1 LLLSIFGRGKGMEE
15 PAVESNDS
23 RRELRPNSGRDE
35 LNFAEFPIT
44 LLTDRVPDGL
54 KTLVF
59 EDQIF
64 DQQAGEMV
72 SRKVTITGSDAHGL
86 PTAVDDEVLVG
97 LIQFTKLTN
106 DFTDPRVT
114 FTRYE
119 LLRLLGWKDVGKNYR
134 RIEESLNR
142 WLGVSLYYD
151 KAWWDK
157 DTKEWISAKFHIL
170 DNVYLYDQS
179 QRRRLKAKGQQ
190 ELALSAIKWNEV
202 VFKSF
207 QADNLKRL
215 DLDTYFT
222 LRSAISKRMF
232 RFLDKRFYH
241 RRRWEFDLQEFAFEH
256 IGLSRTYTD
265 NGQVKA
271 KLQPAIEELTEVGF
285 LEAMDRERRYT
296 KVGKGEWK
304 ILLVQKTQKVQPKT
318 RNSAEPELEAALVS
332 RGVTPTVAYDLIEA
346 HAAEHIQARIEVFD
360 WLVEKKDKRVTKSPA
375 GYLTDSI
382 RKGYAAPK
390 GFETKAER
398 ERKQAAERERQRKA
412 EETKRRADAAEKAR
426 EEADQARIRA
436 YLDSLSPAEQEEL
449 QAVALA
455 AANPFFLRQY
465 RQSRE
470 PELTARY
477 LKLIV
482 ETHVSGILA
491 ERDKQAAH

>member
-1 LLLSIFGRGKGMEE
+1 MEE
-15 PAVESNDS
+15 PTVESNDL
-23 RRELRPNSGRDE
+23 RQALRPNGRDE

-44 LLTDRVPDGL
+44 LLTDRVPNGL

-64 DQQAGEMV
+64 DQGAGEMV
-72 SRKVTITGSDAHGL
+72 ARKVTVTGSDAHGL

-97 LIQFTKLTN
+97 LIQFTKLAN

-157 DTKEWISAKFHIL
+157 DTNEWISANFHIL
-170 DNVYLYDQS
+170 DNVYLLDQS
-179 QRRRLKAKGQQ
+179 QRRRMKARGQQ
-190 ELALSAIKWNEV
+190 ELALSAVKWNEV

-241 RRRWEFDLQEFAFEH
+241 RRRWEFDLREFAFEH

-265 NGQVKA
+265 NGQIKA

-285 LEAMDRERRYT
+285 LEAMDREGRYT
-296 KVGKGEWK
+296 KVGKGKWK
-304 ILLVQKTQKVQPKT
+304 ILLVQKTPKVQPKP
-318 RNSAEPELEAALVS
+318 RNSAQPELEAALVS
-332 RGVTPTVAYDLIEA
+332 RGVTPAVAFDLIQA

-360 WLVEKKDKRVTKSPA
+360 WLVEKKDKRVSKSPG
-375 GYLTDSI
+375 GYLADSI
-382 RKGYAAPK
+382 RKGYTVPK
-390 GFETKAER
+390 GFESKAEKAR
-398 ERKQAAERERQRKA
+398 RLAAEQEQRRKA
-412 EETKRRADAAEKAR
+412 EEAKRRAEAEQQAS
-426 EEADQARIRA
+426 EEAEQARIQA
-436 YLDSLSPAEQEEL
+436 YWDARSPAEQE
-449 QAVALA
+449 ALKA
-455 AANPFFLRQY
+455 EALSQANPFFQSQY
-465 RQSRE
+465 RRNE
-470 PELTARY
+470 NNPELAERY
-477 LKLIV
+477 LKMILD
-482 ETHVSGILA
+482 THITALL
-491 ERDKQAAH
+491 EQQASQ